1 MSIKF
6 YNEMGETDH
15 LVKGNW
21 REIVRVMKKVVLL
34 LGVVIFA
41 QNVAAQDTK
50 IGILNAIQALFNSD
64 AARVVQEELEQE
76 FAQDEQR
83 ATELTEELTALQ
95 EQYQQN
101 EAVMSEDEVRRMNS
115 DAQDLQVQLQL
126 IQERVQTALQEK
138 NQEFVQS
145 MQEELTQAVTDV
157 VAEGGFDLILNTESA
172 PYFAPVLDITAR
184 VTAKLNQN
192 SQVINDSL
200 KLGMNND
207 EGYDYKKDFEERF
220 KPRFRNPVTTG
231 WQLIDD
237 ICKGGL
243 GQKELGVVI
252 APTGAGK
259 SMALVHLGTQA
270 LKEGK
275 EPSLDELL
283 REQTEVEMRIPA
295 LLPDDYIP
303 DVNTRLSMYK
313 RIASVTSSDELSEL
327 KVELIGIV

>member
-15 LVKGNW
+15 LVKGKW
-21 REIVRVMKKVVLL
+21 REIVRILKSFILIL
-34 LGVVIFA
+34 WLATFA
-41 QNVAAQDTK
+41 QNAAAQDAK

-83 ATELTEELTALQ
+83 ATELTEELTTLQ

-145 MQEELTQAVTDV
+145 MQEELTQAVMDV

-184 VTAKLNQN
+184 VTAKLNEN
-192 SQVINDSL
+192 SQADS
-200 KLGMNND
+200 G
-207 EGYDYKKDFEERF
+207 
-220 KPRFRNPVTTG
+220 
-231 WQLIDD
+231 
-237 ICKGGL
+237 
-243 GQKELGVVI
+243 
-252 APTGAGK
+252 
-259 SMALVHLGTQA
+259 S
-270 LKEGK
+270 
-275 EPSLDELL
+275 
-283 REQTEVEMRIPA
+283 EQ
-295 LLPDDYIP
+295 
-303 DVNTRLSMYK
+303 
-313 RIASVTSSDELSEL
+313 
-327 KVELIGIV
+327 

>member
-6 YNEMGETDH
+6 YNEIGETDH
-15 LVKGNW
+15 LVKGKW
-21 REIVRVMKKVVLL
+21 REIVRILKSFILIL
-34 LGVVIFA
+34 WLATFA
-41 QNVAAQDTK
+41 QNAAAQDAK

-83 ATELTEELTALQ
+83 ATELTEELTTLQ

-145 MQEELTQAVTDV
+145 MQEELTQAVMDV

-184 VTAKLNQN
+184 VTAKLNEN
-192 SQVINDSL
+192 SQADS
-200 KLGMNND
+200 G
-207 EGYDYKKDFEERF
+207 
-220 KPRFRNPVTTG
+220 
-231 WQLIDD
+231 
-237 ICKGGL
+237 
-243 GQKELGVVI
+243 
-252 APTGAGK
+252 
-259 SMALVHLGTQA
+259 S
-270 LKEGK
+270 
-275 EPSLDELL
+275 
-283 REQTEVEMRIPA
+283 EQ
-295 LLPDDYIP
+295 
-303 DVNTRLSMYK
+303 
-313 RIASVTSSDELSEL
+313 
-327 KVELIGIV
+327 

>member
-1 MSIKF
+1 
-6 YNEMGETDH
+6 MGETDH

-21 REIVRVMKKVVLL
+21 REIVRILKSFILILWLVT
-34 LGVVIFA
+34 FA
-41 QNVAAQDTK
+41 QNAAAQDAK

-83 ATELTEELTALQ
+83 ATELTEELTTLQ

-192 SQVINDSL
+192 SQVVNDS
-200 KLGMNND
+200 
-207 EGYDYKKDFEERF
+207 
-220 KPRFRNPVTTG
+220 
-231 WQLIDD
+231 
-237 ICKGGL
+237 
-243 GQKELGVVI
+243 
-252 APTGAGK
+252 
-259 SMALVHLGTQA
+259 
-270 LKEGK
+270 
-275 EPSLDELL
+275 
-283 REQTEVEMRIPA
+283 EQ
-295 LLPDDYIP
+295 
-303 DVNTRLSMYK
+303 
-313 RIASVTSSDELSEL
+313 
-327 KVELIGIV
+327 

>member
-15 LVKGNW
+15 LVKGKW
-21 REIVRVMKKVVLL
+21 REIVRVMKKVILL

-192 SQVINDSL
+192 SQVVNGS
-200 KLGMNND
+200 
-207 EGYDYKKDFEERF
+207 
-220 KPRFRNPVTTG
+220 
-231 WQLIDD
+231 
-237 ICKGGL
+237 
-243 GQKELGVVI
+243 
-252 APTGAGK
+252 
-259 SMALVHLGTQA
+259 
-270 LKEGK
+270 
-275 EPSLDELL
+275 
-283 REQTEVEMRIPA
+283 EQ
-295 LLPDDYIP
+295 
-303 DVNTRLSMYK
+303 
-313 RIASVTSSDELSEL
+313 
-327 KVELIGIV
+327 